1 MFLRLSNPSPSNA
14 VALDDLGYSIPG
26 GATNYV
32 ISDQFAID
40 ELVSSTSLTSAIN
53 TGALKAEIFS
63 KGAWLAIVS
72 ANYDPSNLYAAYEN
86 VYEISK
92 TTNND
97 ELVKTLDTSLHKHD
111 NMYFTEVELMSKTPA
126 APGAAKIGLNSVPLT
141 NLNPVGPTTT
151 TQEFAETVDKAF
163 HDLVNLDTAYDN
175 DSDGI
180 LSVDGTNKPL
190 NIQSNNSNEIAVSRK
205 AGTDIQDMI
214 RFKVGGNEVV
224 IGAAAV
230 GALQALLT
238 RIKGNLYVEGD
249 ISFSGKITD
258 TTVDNMNVQNERITL
273 RDGATVG
280 ADAKIAVERGST
292 GNDAVLKWAE
302 TSARWMAGVEG
313 AEKTVALLE
322 TDEVVSGVYEMNGG
336 SVNPSLYLTNVA
348 SAPTSKLGTATQF
361 GVKLIDGL
369 VCVYDKT
376 NSRNKFLSVNR
387 VYSTF
392 TGRDSSTNTNEYAR
406 TSAGFVSNLSG
417 FRLMRNATL
426 VGISVQNVGNQTWT
440 ARVRKNGN
448 STNLA
453 SLAVSNA
460 SGAQDVTTNI
470 DFVAG
475 DSVSGYIEGSNVNRP
490 VIILEFAYR
499 F

>member
-14 VALDDLGYSIPG
+14 VALDDLGYSVPG
-26 GATNYV
+26 GTSAYV

-40 ELVSSTSLTSAIN
+40 ELAGSSFLTNAIV
-53 TGALKAEIFS
+53 TGLLTAEVFS
-63 KGAWLAIVS
+63 KGAWLAVAGAS
-72 ANYDPSNLYAAYEN
+72 YDPSDLYAAYEN
-86 VYEISK
+86 VYEIAN

-97 ELVKTLDTSLHKHD
+97 ELVKTNDTSLHKHD
-111 NMYFTEVELMSKTPA
+111 NMYFTEVEISSKTPA
-126 APGAAKIGLNSVPLT
+126 APGGAKLGLNSVPLV
-141 NLNPVGPTTT
+141 NLNPVGQTTT
-151 TQEFAETVDKAF
+151 AQEFAETVDKAF
-163 HDLVNLDTAYDN
+163 KDLVNLDSAYDN

-180 LSVDGTNKPL
+180 LGVDGTNKPL
-190 NIQSNNSNEIAVSRK
+190 NIQSNNLNEVAISRK
-205 AGTDIQDMI
+205 AGSDIQDMI

-238 RIKGNLYVEGD
+238 RIKGNLFVEGD

-258 TTVDNMNVQNERITL
+258 TTVDNMNIVNERITL

-302 TSARWMAGVEG
+302 TTARWMAGVEG
-313 AEKTVALLE
+313 SEKTVALLE
-322 TDEVVSGVYEMNGG
+322 TDEVVTGVYEMNGG
-336 SVNPSLYLTNVA
+336 AVNPSLYLTNVA
-348 SAPTSKLGTATQF
+348 SAPTAKLGSASQF

-387 VYSTF
+387 ISSVF
-392 TGRDSSTNTNEYAR
+392 TGRDSATNTNEYAR
-406 TSAGFVSNLSG
+406 TSSGFVSNLSG

-453 SLAVSNA
+453 SLAVSNS
-460 SGAQDVTTNI
+460 SGAQDVTLNV

-475 DSVSGYIEGSNVNRP
+475 DSVSIFIEGTNVNRP
-490 VIILEFAYR
+490 VITLEFAYR